1 MRVGV
6 SGVMKIIKL
15 EVGPLGA
22 NCYIVYCTKTLQGT
36 VIDPGGNGKDII
48 GILARNHIKLAC
60 ILNTHGH
67 ADHIAAND
75 EVKEATGA
83 PVFIHGADATM
94 LTSAQGNLS
103 SYIGNHLICQPAD
116 RLLNDGEK
124 FMVGEIEFQVIHTP
138 GHTLGGICLKADNTL
153 FSGDTL
159 FAGSIGRTDFPGGS
173 HRQLISSVKD
183 KLLVLA
189 DLITVLPGH
198 GGATTIGEERHT
210 NPFIQ

>member
-1 MRVGV
+1 
-6 SGVMKIIKL
+6 MKIIRL
-15 EVGPLGA
+15 EVGQLGA
-22 NCYIVYCTKTLQGT
+22 NCYIVYCMNTLLGT
-36 VIDPGGNGKDII
+36 VIDPGGNGKEII
-48 GILARNHIKLAC
+48 SILKCNNIKLVC

-75 EVKEATGA
+75 EIKNATGA
-83 PVFIHGADATM
+83 PVFIHSADAKM

-103 SYIGNHLICQPAD
+103 SYIGNNLICQPAD

-138 GHTLGGICLKADNTL
+138 GHTLGGLCFKANDIL

-159 FAGSIGRTDFPGGS
+159 FSQSIGRSDFPGGS
-173 HRQLISSVKD
+173 HSQLISSIKN

-189 DLITVLPGH
+189 DHTTVLPGH
-198 GGATTIGEERHT
+198 GESTTIGDERHT
-210 NPFIQ
+210 NPFFQ